1 MGNKPEQAT
10 DNPSVTEEGNSV
22 VQDNSNGTKKA
33 AKTTRRSPRKKTS
46 TKKASTKKGTT
57 AKSKRRRPS
66 TKPVAPPPPLTM
78 EELREQGA
86 QAKQEIVSAVVEP
99 AVAVVGSLSQT
110 IRDTISGAFA
120 GLLSRKRRDD

>member
-1 MGNKPEQAT
+1 MGKVKPGQST
-10 DNPSVTEEGNSV
+10 DEGDGV
-22 VQDNSNGTKKA
+22 VQEDLVNLDKAPTTKK
-33 AKTTRRSPRKKTS
+33 KTATKRKATVRR
-46 TKKASTKKGTT
+46 KAPT

-66 TKPVAPPPPLTM
+66 TKPLAPPPPPLTLD
-78 EELREQGA
+78 ELREQGV
-86 QAKQEIVSAVVEP
+86 QARQEIVSAVVEP

>member
-1 MGNKPEQAT
+1 MVSKPDQSA
-10 DNPSVTEEGNSV
+10 
-22 VQDNSNGTKKA
+22 K
-33 AKTTRRSPRKKTS
+33 KTTKRRA
-46 TKKASTKKGTT
+46 KAKSKSTT

-78 EELREQGA
+78 EELREQGRE
-86 QAKQEIVSAVVEP
+86 AKEEIVSAVVEP

-110 IRDTISGAFA
+110 IRDTINGAFA

>member
-1 MGNKPEQAT
+1 MVNIKPEQST
-10 DNPSVTEEGNSV
+10 DEGDGV
-22 VQDNSNGTKKA
+22 VQDNSDGTKKA
-33 AKTTRRSPRKKTS
+33 PKATRRSPRKKTS
-46 TKKASTKKGTT
+46 TKKTSTKKGTT

-66 TKPVAPPPPLTM
+66 AKPVAPPPPLTM
-78 EELREQGA
+78 EELREQGT
-86 QAKQEIVSAVVEP
+86 QAKEEIVSAVVEP